1 MLSVTSTW
9 GNRTVDCNSSEW
21 RSMRNKVLVKYN
33 NKCRFCGHQSE
44 KYMVVDHMDG
54 VASNNKLSNLGVNCP
69 ACDAIRHCG
78 FNEKSI
84 VLGISKLTQI
94 EIINGTRKYYM
105 SNTIRYRSKCKI
117 IEY

>member
-1 MLSVTSTW
+1 
-9 GNRTVDCNSSEW
+9 
-21 RSMRNKVLVKYN
+21 
-33 NKCRFCGHQSE
+33 
-44 KYMVVDHMDG
+44 MVVDHMDG

-94 EIINGTRKYYM
+94 EIINGTRKYYKENNKCPTPYDIDPNVKLLNIECKRY
-105 SNTIRYRSKCKI
+105 SNMLLNGDIDEKFCSKIKGFFRNFKRWQ
-117 IEY
+117 